1 MNNIRNQRGLTL
13 VELLATLALIGVIT
27 TFAFSILMNGIRA
40 SNNIQIETSLRNE
53 ADVIMS
59 SFIRTVYTMKESEIS
74 ELRFPAKNTENYY
87 IQTNTGEKTGFI
99 KNEVWI
105 ANKKQLLFDP
115 DISVLPSEISQP
127 EPGQY
132 EIVLRLKMAG
142 DRPKEMTFVNVVR
155 TIDDLKTKKGDDDE

>member
-105 ANKKQLLFDP
+105 ANKKQLLLDP